1 MSKCYYLENDK
12 FIELDEVWG
21 FLQKRIVDNF
31 TVKLEPFD
39 ASEGE
44 GGHFYIEGNGIRGV
58 QLFYEAGRIV
68 VQINILANY
77 SDFIIAKLIL
87 ETLGLIFNK
96 QFIDEAGNAIQPNEC
111 FTNEMIQE
119 LREHDAKI
127 VLATLKSM
135 MYGTIEMF
143 GIVRRIYF
151 GKRLTQELIKYEN
164 DSELLVRM
172 FEGNSYILQD
182 YDYLMIHPD
191 KSTEEIIFINYE
203 DLSEIAPKIFKEN
216 SGFEFSDDFT
226 VVFPKLEETDWKQF
240 VALAREK
247 NHQELSDTEF
257 VEEINNSSAED
268 NSETTEDDEY
278 PKQCHGN
285 HWECILADPTNDF
298 PEILTT
304 AFTDATRIIG
314 DVQTDFTLEEESSGR
329 IIELEYSKTE
339 TEPLSIKFIVCAID
353 DSMQLVSMYPCVREG
368 AIIPLKITEI
378 EEWKNGLEAW
388 ITGELEDERF
398 ITFFDTDYAVNKDT
412 YEIGKIYNFIIGGLA
427 YFAKEP
433 ESKGFKFEGQQ
444 AIDFKAKLGE
454 DPEYDEEGN
463 VIPIEFST
471 ESLCVFIQS
480 GDVPDDAEFITT
492 VDNIKTVEALGNDF
506 WNFDIIY
513 RGEEYN
519 EVKIPTFV
527 LKSKE
532 NMSLDTA
539 TQLQGYL
546 WLTGYLSK

>member
-12 FIELDEVWG
+12 FIELDEVLG

-58 QLFYEAGRIV
+58 QLFYEADRIV

-96 QFIDEAGNAIQPNEC
+96 QFIDEAGNAIQPNEY

-127 VLATLKSM
+127 VLAALKSM
-135 MYGTIEMF
+135 MYGTIGMF

-278 PKQCHGN
+278 PKQCH
-285 HWECILADPTNDF
+285 
-298 PEILTT
+298 
-304 AFTDATRIIG
+304 
-314 DVQTDFTLEEESSGR
+314 
-329 IIELEYSKTE
+329 
-339 TEPLSIKFIVCAID
+339 
-353 DSMQLVSMYPCVREG
+353 
-368 AIIPLKITEI
+368 
-378 EEWKNGLEAW
+378 
-388 ITGELEDERF
+388 
-398 ITFFDTDYAVNKDT
+398 
-412 YEIGKIYNFIIGGLA
+412 
-427 YFAKEP
+427 
-433 ESKGFKFEGQQ
+433 
-444 AIDFKAKLGE
+444 
-454 DPEYDEEGN
+454 
-463 VIPIEFST
+463 
-471 ESLCVFIQS
+471 
-480 GDVPDDAEFITT
+480 
-492 VDNIKTVEALGNDF
+492 
-506 WNFDIIY
+506 
-513 RGEEYN
+513 
-519 EVKIPTFV
+519 
-527 LKSKE
+527 
-532 NMSLDTA
+532 
-539 TQLQGYL
+539 
-546 WLTGYLSK
+546 